1 MREDAMND
9 LFWFVLMDLAG
20 CLLIALLLTALT
32 RSDRRSSDNESPG
45 KLFPPAHRRGGTA
58 ARPT

>member
-1 MREDAMND
+1 MND

>member
-1 MREDAMND
+1 MND

-32 RSDRRSSDNESPG
+32 RSDRRGFDDEPASQ
-45 KLFPPAHRRGGTA
+45 LFPPAHRRGGTA

>member
-1 MREDAMND
+1 MND
-9 LFWFVLMDLAG
+9 MFWFVLMDLAG

-32 RSDRRSSDNESPG
+32 RSDRRSAHPESATS
-45 KLFPPAHRRGGTA
+45 LFPRAHRRGGTA

>member
-1 MREDAMND
+1 MND
-9 LFWFVLMDLAG
+9 MFWFVLIDLAA

-32 RSDRRSSDNESPG
+32 RSDRRSFEKESPD

>member
-1 MREDAMND
+1 MND

-32 RSDRRSSDNESPG
+32 GSDRRNSRNDSHANPAN
-45 KLFPPAHRRGGTA
+45 LFPPPHRRGGTA

>member
-1 MREDAMND
+1 MND
-9 LFWFVLMDLAG
+9 MFWFVLMDLAG

-32 RSDRRSSDNESPG
+32 GSGRRSPNHSSPTS
-45 KLFPPAHRRGGTA
+45 LFPPPHRRGGAA

>member
-1 MREDAMND
+1 MND

-32 RSDRRSSDNESPG
+32 GSDRRNARNESPASF
-45 KLFPPAHRRGGTA
+45 FPPPHRRGGPA

>member
-1 MREDAMND
+1 MND
-9 LFWFVLMDLAG
+9 MFWFVLMDLAG

-32 RSDRRSSDNESPG
+32 RSDRRSFANESPR
-45 KLFPPAHRRGGTA
+45 KSFPPSHRRGGTA